1 MHLHFYGHAS
11 FQLTIGS
18 SKVVFDPFIV
28 NNPLASA
35 AGIELDSIEAD
46 FILVTHAHYDHVAD
60 VIELAQKTGATIV
73 STPEVCAWAKRNGIE
88 NCFEGNLGGTLH
100 LPFGDITIVRA
111 DHSSSF
117 PDGSYG
123 GVATGFVI
131 EAEGKR
137 LYISGDTALFS
148 DMALFAA
155 KGLIDVAMLCI
166 GGHYTMGHEDA
177 AMAASLLKAKAV
189 VGMHYDTFPPLLL
202 NREAASAAFSAVGSP
217 LHLLGA
223 GESLDI

>member
-11 FQLTIGS
+11 LQLTIGS
-18 SKVVFDPFIV
+18 TKVVFDPFIA

-35 AGIELDSIEAD
+35 AGITTNAIEAD

-60 VIELAQKTGATIV
+60 VIELAEKAGATVV
-73 STPEVCAWAKRNGIE
+73 STPEVCGWVKKQGIE
-88 NCFEGNLGGTLH
+88 KCIDGNLGGTIH
-100 LPFGDITIVRA
+100 LPFGDVTIVRA

-123 GVATGFVI
+123 GVATGFII
-131 EAEGKR
+131 EADGKR
-137 LYISGDTALFS
+137 LYFSGDTALFS

-155 KGLIDVAMLCI
+155 KGPIDLAMLCI
-166 GGHYTMGHEDA
+166 GGHYTMGFEDA
-177 AMAASLLKAKAV
+177 AMAASLVKAKAV
-189 VGMHYDTFPPLLL
+189 LGMHYDTFPPIMLD
-202 NREAASAAFSAVGSP
+202 REAASAAFSTVGAP
-217 LHLLGA
+217 LHLLAA